1 MCTTTE
7 IIRDLFGDKRYPK
20 AGWEAFAYYLE
31 EQRGGVGRAFPQF
44 DIFQLWQVIEQDRLD
59 GEWLHSF
66 SDREDVK
73 TAAKGFASKIRHS
86 IAMHDP
92 GDLNLGAL

>member
-1 MCTTTE
+1 MSTTSE

-31 EQRGGVGRAFPQF
+31 EQRGGVGKAFPQL
-44 DIFQLWQVIEQDRLD
+44 DIHHLWQVIEQGLLD
-59 GEWLHSF
+59 GQWLRTF

-73 TAAKGFASKIRHS
+73 TAAKGFASKVRHS
-86 IAMHDP
+86 TSIHD
-92 GDLNLGAL
+92 DLNLGAN